1 MVEQALYRRVTM
13 GTTISATEMAAYYAR
28 HWDEFRLGVSRRI
41 EFVAFDSAGAARRL
55 AGRPRLPHDEVQ
67 VVIVE
72 RSRIASSTWVTV
84 ARLPARRTSRP
95 LRLGNGWFVIRPIS
109 AVLPPHQAPLTAVAG
124 PLRARLLQARKQMR
138 FERWVARATARASIA
153 YG

>member
-1 MVEQALYRRVTM
+1 MVEQALYMRITM
-13 GTTISATEMAAYYAR
+13 GTTISAAEMAAYYTR

-72 RSRIASSTWVTV
+72 RSRIASSSWVTV

-95 LRLGNGWFVIRPIS
+95 LRLGNGWFVIRSIS
-109 AVLPPHQAPLTAVAG
+109 PVLPSHQAPLTAVAG